1 MKRKYLVPLAVFLA
15 AASLYGCGKKS
26 SSDSYEKYVTL
37 GDYTGMTIDRI
48 KTTVTDDDVQEEVQ
62 NDLYANADY
71 TEVTDRAAQDGDT
84 VNIDYTGTIDN
95 AEFDGGSD
103 SDFDLELG
111 SGTFLSDFEDGIIG
125 MKTGETKDI
134 AVTFPEDYDG
144 ELDGKSAVF
153 SVTVNSITEVTLPE
167 YNDAYVQDN
176 YGYDTTAEFEAS
188 LKSDL
193 QEQYDEDAQY
203 TACADA
209 LAQAVDNSTFD
220 GYPQELYDA
229 TKTQVESDNQAF
241 AEQLGIEWTDLVG
254 EDYDIDDD
262 VISAIHEKMVVSVI
276 AVLVLVFV
284 SDDELNSYIDDNWEL
299 YEYDSRDAFVE
310 DNGEDTLRYSLLYD
324 KVLNFL
330 GENNTFQDV
339 DADDYYGSDEESF
352 DMDLSDE
359 ADPDEEEDS
368 SAEADTET
376 LSESES
382 ETNA

>member
-37 GDYTGMTIDRI
+37 GDYTGMTIDRV

-84 VNIDYTGTIDN
+84 VNI
-95 AEFDGGSD
+95 
-103 SDFDLELG
+103 DFDLELG

-276 AVLVLVFV
+276 ADKEKLNVT
-284 SDDELNSYIDDNWEL
+284 DDELNSYIDDNWEL

-368 SAEADTET
+368 SAEADTKT

>member
-37 GDYTGMTIDRI
+37 GDYTGMTIDRV

-276 AVLVLVFV
+276 ADKEKLNVT
-284 SDDELNSYIDDNWEL
+284 DDELNSYIDNWEL
-299 YEYDSRDAFVE
+299 YEYDSRDAFVK
-310 DNGEDTLRYSLLYD
+310 DNGEDALRYSLLYD

-368 SAEADTET
+368 SAEADTKT

>member
-276 AVLVLVFV
+276 ADKEKLNVT
-284 SDDELNSYIDDNWEL
+284 DDELNSYIDDNWEL

-310 DNGEDTLRYSLLYD
+310 DNGEDALRYSLLYD

>member
-37 GDYTGMTIDRI
+37 GDYTGMTIDRV

-276 AVLVLVFV
+276 ADKEKLNVT
-284 SDDELNSYIDDNWEL
+284 DDELNSYIDDNWEL

-310 DNGEDTLRYSLLYD
+310 DNGEDALRYSLLYD

>member
-37 GDYTGMTIDRI
+37 GDYTGMTIDRV

-209 LAQAVDNSTFD
+209 LTQAVDNSTFD

-276 AVLVLVFV
+276 ADKEKLNVT
-284 SDDELNSYIDDNWEL
+284 DDELNSYIDDNWEL

-310 DNGEDTLRYSLLYD
+310 DNGEDALRYSLLYD

>member
-37 GDYTGMTIDRI
+37 GDYTGMTIDRV

-276 AVLVLVFV
+276 ADKEKLNVT
-284 SDDELNSYIDDNWEL
+284 DDELNSYIDNWEL
-299 YEYDSRDAFVE
+299 YEYDSRDAFVK
-310 DNGEDTLRYSLLYD
+310 DNGEDALRYSLLYD